1 MGKIYGLDLPI
12 PNGDVELF
20 AFSCTK
26 WSQIFKRVKGMKKFT
41 LISATFLL
49 AFAGCTCG
57 QGWRPNI
64 LTNLHNH
71 IYGVGNKGELCD
83 AGCAP
88 TAPAVEHDPNTG
100 CSTCGNNVSAPYGSY
115 DEQIIS
121 DGMVIGSNAPMT
133 YATPSAGEP
142 IRPQSNR

>member
-1 MGKIYGLDLPI
+1 LPI

-41 LISATFLL
+41 LLNAAFLL
-49 AFAGCTCG
+49 AFSGCTCC
-57 QGWRPNI
+57 QGGRPNI
-64 LTNLHNH
+64 FTRLHDRIHGMANQ
-71 IYGVGNKGELCD
+71 GEPCD

-88 TAPAVEHDPNTG
+88 NMPPPAEYAPNAE

-115 DEQIIS
+115 DGQIINE
-121 DGMVIGSNAPMT
+121 GMVIGSSDPT
-133 YATPSAGEP
+133 TFATPSAGEA
-142 IRPQSNR
+142 IRPQPNR